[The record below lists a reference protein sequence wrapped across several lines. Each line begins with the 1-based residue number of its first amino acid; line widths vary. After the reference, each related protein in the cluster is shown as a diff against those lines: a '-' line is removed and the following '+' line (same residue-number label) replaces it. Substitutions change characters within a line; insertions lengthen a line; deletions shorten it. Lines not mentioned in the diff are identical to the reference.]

1 MSQQIKLIWS
11 QAFTVKQCVL
21 YLLIILGLP
30 TLQFSFIYKSYQFFL
45 PTEVFEETLSGTI
58 PMLFPILAVLIF
70 LPIFIAEY
78 KDNYLT
84 YVRTR
89 ASLKDYLLAVGFV
102 NVMLTGFVFFLMTIV
117 TFVLIRYVEPFFD
130 LVNYTPLSEK
140 THDVTNAFSF
150 LVDIH
155 PLLYAVLYAAWIGL
169 NGAVYATLAYLLILS
184 LEQVYLAISLPF
196 VAYHIFNFVAGIMQA
211 PQFSPISTVF
221 PFNITEQP
229 LWTVFVPFTV
239 LIVVNFTLYLTMIRP
254 KPEWIF
260 QS

>member
-117 TFVLIRYVEPFFD
+117 TFVLIRYVEPFFG

-150 LVDIH
+150 LMDID
-155 PLLYAVLYAAWIGL
+155 PLLYAILYAAWIGL

>member
-117 TFVLIRYVEPFFD
+117 TFVLIRYVEPFFG